1 MTIQAR
7 LIAATL
13 ALLVFYATN
22 RKPVV
27 LVDVVPVRTVVV
39 VVQVHD
45 VREVAIVLFQD
56 SPIFEVTHDVL
67 EVAIVLCRTPEV
79 RVVALAVVIPI
90 AVPAAGRQRRERVI
104 ISAAYAVV
112 ATVPATCRFEFCPR
126 CCTGNTN
133 CGKQRPPFRLRRQVP
148 TCWANT
154 THRVRRRAC
163 LIVAA
168 ALAICVPCARTV
180 HRGSPRIKATVLGAV
195 GWSVAV
201 TVAIRRFVVKVLGHP
216 RLRTDCDCL
225 VGPAI
230 ARIC

>member
-1 MTIQAR
+1 MG
-7 LIAATL
+7 
-13 ALLVFYATN
+13 
-22 RKPVV
+22 

-112 ATVPATCRFEFCPR
+112 ATVPATCRFEFCSR
-126 CCTGNTN
+126 CTG
-133 CGKQRPPFRLRRQVP
+133 
-148 TCWANT
+148 T
-154 THRVRRRAC
+154 TYR
-163 LIVAA
+163 
-168 ALAICVPCARTV
+168 
-180 HRGSPRIKATVLGAV
+180 
-195 GWSVAV
+195 
-201 TVAIRRFVVKVLGHP
+201 
-216 RLRTDCDCL
+216 CD
-225 VGPAI
+225 
-230 ARIC
+230 